1 MTARRP
7 ARLRRRD
14 AVYRAIQRARLE
26 KIVDGSL
33 EPRFARE
40 FYFLWTLQ
48 SQGRADYAD
57 FILPSL
63 LFIAEWELDK
73 SERQGEAGAEAD
85 APAHAALTAS

>member
-1 MTARRP
+1 MTARRRP

-26 KIVDGSL
+26 KIADGSL

-40 FYFLWTLQ
+40 FYFLWTLRKH
-48 SQGRADYAD
+48 GRVTYAD

-63 LFIAEWELDK
+63 LFVAEYELDK
-73 SERQGEAGAEAD
+73 EEREGEA
-85 APAHAALTAS
+85 APATAEPLALTAS

>member
-14 AVYRAIQRARLE
+14 AFYRAIQQARLE
-26 KIVDGSL
+26 KIADGSL
-33 EPRFARE
+33 EPRFPRE
-40 FYFLWTLQ
+40 FYFLWTLR

-63 LFIAEWELDK
+63 LFLAEHELDK
-73 SERQGEAGAEAD
+73 QEREGSAGANAGTL
-85 APAHAALTAS
+85 ALTAS

>member
-14 AVYRAIQRARLE
+14 AVYRAIQRARLDQ
-26 KIVDGSL
+26 IADGAL
-33 EPRFARE
+33 EPRFPRE
-40 FYFLWTLQ
+40 FYFLWTLR
-48 SQGRADYAD
+48 SRGRADYAD

-73 SERQGEAGAEAD
+73 QEREGEASGAGEGS
-85 APAHAALTAS
+85 APLLCGPS

>member
-26 KIVDGSL
+26 KIADGTL

-48 SQGRADYAD
+48 AHGRADYAD

-63 LFIAEWELDK
+63 LFLAEYELDK
-73 SERQGEAGAEAD
+73 KEREGEAEA
-85 APAHAALTAS
+85 ATAADVTAS